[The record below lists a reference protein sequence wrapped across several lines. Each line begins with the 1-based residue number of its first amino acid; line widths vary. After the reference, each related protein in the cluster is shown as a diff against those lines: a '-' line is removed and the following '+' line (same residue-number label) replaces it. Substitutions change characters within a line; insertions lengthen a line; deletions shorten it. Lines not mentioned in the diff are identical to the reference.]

1 MKILFLSDNFPP
13 ERNAPAT
20 RTYEHTA
27 EWVRAGHQVTVITTA
42 PNFPEG
48 RLFDGY
54 HNAWRTVESMDAI
67 RVIRVKTYITA
78 NEGFLKRMLDYVSFM
93 VTGGLA
99 ALFQP
104 RPDVIVTTSPQF
116 FCAMAG
122 WIVTRLRKLPWVF
135 ELRDLWPASIVAVGA
150 MKRGWAIR
158 LLERIELQMYRD
170 ADAVVSVTQAFRTDL
185 ARRGID
191 SAKIEVVPNG
201 VDLARYRPIPKD
213 EAMLD
218 QFDLRGKF
226 IVGYLGTHGMAHA
239 LDKVADAATILRD
252 HPDIV
257 FLFAG
262 AGAKRGELEET
273 VRARRLTNVRLIPSQ
288 PKGQMPR
295 LWSVHDLALIP
306 LRNQELFATVV
317 PSKIFEAMA
326 TGTPV
331 LMSVPEG
338 EATRLVRATA
348 CGVLVPP
355 EDSQAMA
362 DAIVRLKEDP
372 HERGRCRAAGLAA
385 ASQYGRDKQAAL
397 MLHVLETVCGKN
409 RSPS

>member
-20 RTYEHTA
+20 RTYEHTV

-48 RLFDGY
+48 KLYDGY
-54 HNAWRTVESMDAI
+54 RNAWRTAEVVDAI

-78 NEGFLKRMLDYVSFM
+78 NEGFLKRMLDYASFM
-93 VTGGLA
+93 VMGGLA
-99 ALFQP
+99 ALLQP

-122 WIVTRLRKLPWVF
+122 WTVTRLRRLPWVF

-150 MKRGWAIR
+150 MKRSRAIQ

-170 ADAVVSVTQAFRTDL
+170 ADAIVSVTQAFKTNL

-191 SAKIEVVPNG
+191 PAKIDVVLNG
-201 VDLARYRPIPKD
+201 VDLSRYRPMPKD
-213 EAMLD
+213 EALLD

-226 IVGYLGTHGMAHA
+226 VVGYLGTHGMAHA

-252 HPDIV
+252 HSGIV

-262 AGAKRGELEET
+262 AGAKRAELEET
-273 VRARRLTNVRLIPSQ
+273 VRVRKLTNVRLIPSQ
-288 PKGQMPR
+288 PKVLMPR

-326 TGTPV
+326 MGTPV
-331 LMSVPEG
+331 LISVPEG
-338 EATRLVRATA
+338 EATRLVRTAA
-348 CGVLVPP
+348 CGVVVPP
-355 EDSQAMA
+355 ENSHAMA
-362 DAIVRLKEDP
+362 DAIVRLNADP
-372 HERGRCRAAGLAA
+372 DELTRLRAAGLAA
-385 ASQYGRDKQAAL
+385 ATQYSRDKQAAL
-397 MLHVLETVCGKN
+397 MLHVLETVCGKD

>member
-20 RTYEHTA
+20 RTYEHTV

-54 HNAWRTVESMDAI
+54 RNAWRTAESMDAI

-93 VTGGLA
+93 VMGGLA
-99 ALFQP
+99 ALLQP

-122 WIVTRLRKLPWVF
+122 WIVTRLRRLPWVF

-150 MKRGWAIR
+150 MKKGRAIR

-170 ADAVVSVTQAFRTDL
+170 ADAVVSVTQAFKTNL

-191 SAKIEVVPNG
+191 PAKIDVVLNG
-201 VDLARYRPIPKD
+201 VDLSRYRPMPKD
-213 EAMLD
+213 EALLD

-226 IVGYLGTHGMAHA
+226 VVGYLGTHGMAHA

-252 HPDIV
+252 HSGIV

-262 AGAKRGELEET
+262 AGAKRAELEET
-273 VRARRLTNVRLIPSQ
+273 VRVRKLTNVRLIPSQ
-288 PKGQMPR
+288 PKALMPR

-326 TGTPV
+326 MGTPV

-338 EATRLVRATA
+338 EATKLVRTTA

-362 DAIVRLKEDP
+362 DAIVRLEENPD
-372 HERGRCRAAGLAA
+372 ERAQFRAAGLAA
-385 ASQYGRDKQAAL
+385 ASQYSRDKQAAL
-397 MLHVLETVCGKN
+397 MLHVLEKVCGKN
-409 RSPS
+409 RSSS

>member
-1 MKILFLSDNFPP
+1 MNILFLSDNFPP
-13 ERNAPAT
+13 EINAPAT
-20 RTYEHTA
+20 RTYEHA
-27 EWVRAGHQVTVITTA
+27 VEWVRAGHQVTVITTA

-54 HNAWRTVESMDAI
+54 RNSWRTSESMGDI

-78 NEGFLKRMLDYVSFM
+78 NEGFIKRTLDYLSFM

-99 ALFQP
+99 ALFHP

-122 WIVTRLRKLPWVF
+122 WMVTRLRRLPWVF

-150 MKRGWAIR
+150 MKTSRVIR
-158 LLERIELQMYRD
+158 LLEWIELQMYRD
-170 ADAVVSVTQAFRTDL
+170 ADAIVSVTQAFKIDL
-185 ARRGID
+185 AQRGID
-191 SAKIEVVPNG
+191 PAKIHVVLNG
-201 VDLARYRPIPKD
+201 ADLSQYRPLSKD
-213 EAMLD
+213 EALLD

-226 IVGYLGTHGMAHA
+226 VVGYLGTHGMAHA

-262 AGAKRGELEET
+262 AGAKRAELEET
-273 VRARRLTNVRLIPSQ
+273 VRARKLTNVRLIPSQ
-288 PKGQMPR
+288 PKALMPR
-295 LWSVHDLALIP
+295 LWSIHDLALIP
-306 LRNQELFATVV
+306 LRNQDLFATVI

-326 TGTPV
+326 MGIPV

-338 EATRLVRATA
+338 EATRLVRATG
-348 CGVLVPP
+348 CGALVQP

-362 DAIVRLKEDP
+362 DAIVRLMQDP
-372 HERGRCRAAGLAA
+372 DQRTRFRASGLAA
-385 ASQYGRDKQAAL
+385 ASQYTRGKQAAL
-397 MLHVLETVCGKN
+397 MLRVLEAVSGKG
-409 RSPS
+409 RSPP